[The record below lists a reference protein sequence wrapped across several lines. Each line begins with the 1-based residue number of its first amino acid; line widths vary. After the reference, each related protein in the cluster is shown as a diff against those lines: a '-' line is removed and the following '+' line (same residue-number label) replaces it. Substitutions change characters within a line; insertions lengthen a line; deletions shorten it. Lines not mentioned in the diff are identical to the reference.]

1 MNCRS
6 TLLFVLLA
14 MCVLSFTVANTSL
27 AISKQVMDQ
36 LDDLYSN
43 KPIEEKLKHF
53 TLPKMI
59 TLLSGNEAY
68 RNALENTAD
77 NKAKFTDVAHYII
90 DEEMAKSKWSIW
102 DAVGTLGEGAS
113 AIYGWYGL
121 YEIYKANPDAVQ
133 NLSKFLKKK
142 LGL

>member
-1 MNCRS
+1 
-6 TLLFVLLA
+6 
-14 MCVLSFTVANTSL
+14 
-27 AISKQVMDQ
+27 
-36 LDDLYSN
+36 
-43 KPIEEKLKHF
+43 
-53 TLPKMI
+53 MI

-102 DAVGTLGEGAS
+102 DAVGTLGERAS
-113 AIYGWYGL
+113 AIYGLYGL

>member
-1 MNCRS
+1 
-6 TLLFVLLA
+6 

-102 DAVGTLGEGAS
+102 DAVGTLGERAS
-113 AIYGWYGL
+113 AIYGLYGL